1 VRVRRANEEEVTMN
15 MAPLIDV
22 VFQMLIFFM
31 VATTYGNQ
39 TMEKEL
45 DVDLPTA
52 ESGEEPAK
60 REEVVI
66 NLLRD
71 GRIVVDGANHT
82 RESLLRLLEEVARA
96 DAQTPVTI
104 RGDKQSMLESV
115 VSIMDVCRIT
125 GLSNLGVMTRDS

>member
-1 VRVRRANEEEVTMN
+1 MN

-71 GRIVVDGANHT
+71 GRIVVDGADHT

>member
-1 VRVRRANEEEVTMN
+1 MN

-39 TMEKEL
+39 AMEKEL

-71 GRIVVDGANHT
+71 GRIVVDGADHT

-125 GLSNLGVMTRDS
+125 VLSNLVVMTRDS